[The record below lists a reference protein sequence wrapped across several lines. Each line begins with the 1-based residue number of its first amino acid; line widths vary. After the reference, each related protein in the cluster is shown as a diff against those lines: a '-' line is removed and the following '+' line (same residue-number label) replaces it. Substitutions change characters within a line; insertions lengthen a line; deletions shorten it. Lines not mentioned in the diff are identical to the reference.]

1 MDDNIVQGYFNR
13 KNIYPDLLAKEIID
27 IIYSYSG
34 KMSISEALGALE
46 IAKYRISQE
55 LLD

>member
-13 KNIYPDLLAKEIID
+13 KNIYPDLLVQEIID